1 MQITFLKWKL
11 YNRILTILI
20 DVVVEPTKME
30 APQIENYFASSFCR
44 SKHNNVPQ
52 YLFRIWE

>member
-20 DVVVEPTKME
+20 DVVVGPTNME
-30 APQIENYFASSFCR
+30 APRIENYCANSYCR

-52 YLFRIWE
+52 YLFKI

>member
-1 MQITFLKWKL
+1 MQIIFLKWKL

-20 DVVVEPTKME
+20 DVVIEPTNME
-30 APQIENYFASSFCR
+30 APQIENYFANSYCR

-52 YLFRIWE
+52 YLFRI